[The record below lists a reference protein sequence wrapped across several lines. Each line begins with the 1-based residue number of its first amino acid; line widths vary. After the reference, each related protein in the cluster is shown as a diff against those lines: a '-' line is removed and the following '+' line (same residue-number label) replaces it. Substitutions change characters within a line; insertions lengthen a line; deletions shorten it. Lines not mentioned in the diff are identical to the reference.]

1 VWETNL
7 KFQKIMKNK
16 WQKLNYHL
24 LFGEVPGYRL
34 LFCQKTRTWH
44 RLVGAGDTRQAVIGT

>member
-24 LFGEVPGYRL
+24 LFGEVPLAVPRYL
-34 LFCQKTRTWH
+34 LNFFKK
-44 RLVGAGDTRQAVIGT
+44 